1 MYFSPELHSI
11 DAVEGTS
18 YLGVACARTTVAS
31 FKKADTFQVWKG
43 VVTIFFGKMT
53 SFGPILLP
61 QAAALILQH
70 LTEQAVIP
78 GTKIIYSDGSLLHA
92 GSPEAS
98 LAFGVVHSVS
108 NINFSVR
115 GCTDCHASSTKG
127 ELVELL
133 AAILSAPL
141 NQKIDIQ
148 FDNQAVD
155 HQFTSLVSNRSSTL
169 PSQWLW
175 CPFARLWS
183 VIHLL
188 VQARGQE
195 GHVLVTCVQGHANN
209 ADGVAG
215 AAARSNITNWT
226 LDLSAQTEVSFFA
239 LCHDQ
244 LLEAGLRDILKQ

>member
-1 MYFSPELHSI
+1 
-11 DAVEGTS
+11 
-18 YLGVACARTTVAS
+18 
-31 FKKADTFQVWKG
+31 
-43 VVTIFFGKMT
+43 MT

-78 GTKIIYSDGSLLHA
+78 GTKIIYFDGSLLHA

-115 GCTDCHASSTKG
+115 GWTACHASSTKG

-133 AAILSAPL
+133 AAIVSAPL

-148 FDNQAVD
+148 FDNQPVD
-155 HQFTSLVSNRSSTL
+155 HQFTSLASNRSSTL

-195 GHVLVTCVQGHANN
+195 GHVLVTCVQDHANN
-209 ADGVAG
+209 AGKILQMELLGLLLAPTSRIG
-215 AAARSNITNWT
+215 HWISLHKLRF
-226 LDLSAQTEVSFFA
+226 LSLHSVMTISWRPAFA
-239 LCHDQ
+239 
-244 LLEAGLRDILKQ
+244 IS